1 MLDVWVER
9 PGGLEEGACVCARA
23 GGLLYAVGVLDLR
36 TETYP

>member
-1 MLDVWVER
+1 MER

-23 GGLLYAVGVLDLR
+23 GVLLYAMGVLDLR